1 MIPSPLGGEG
11 AGGEG
16 PAANTSRAS
25 TPHPAD
31 ASRRSPSPPRGEGL
45 RAHLLAQLSKERIL
59 LLDGAMGT
67 EIQKRNFDEAAFRG
81 ARFREHKRDLRG
93 DNDLLSLTQP
103 DAIRAIHD
111 AYLAAGADILKAN
124 TFNSNSIAQADYGL
138 EAEAREIAR
147 AGTALARSAAHDA
160 ESRDGRPRFAAGVLG
175 PTNKTASISP
185 KVADPAFREVG
196 FDGLAACYADAAR
209 GLVEGGADLLLIETV
224 FDTLNAKAAIFA
236 VEQVFDEV
244 GFRLPVM
251 ISGTITDLSGRTL
264 SGQTVEAFFTSV
276 RHANPFAVGLNCALG
291 AAELRAYVT
300 DLARVAD
307 TRVSVHPNAGLPNA
321 FGGYDET
328 PETTAHHLS
337 EWAKAGLVNMVGGC
351 CGTTPEHI
359 ATVAAHLQGLAPR
372 ALPEKAPRLRLSGL
386 EAFELAR

>member
-1 MIPSPLGGEG
+1 MITPSPWGEG
-11 AGGEG
+11 KQREA
-16 PAANTSRAS
+16 
-25 TPHPAD
+25 
-31 ASRRSPSPPRGEGL
+31 
-45 RAHLLAQLSKERIL
+45 RAHLLARLAKERIL

-67 EIQKRNFDEAAFRG
+67 EIQNLKFDEAAFRG
-81 ARFREHKRDLRG
+81 ARFRDHARDLRG
-93 DNDLLSLTQP
+93 NNDLLNLTQP
-103 DAIRAIHD
+103 ASIRAIHD

-138 EAEAREIAR
+138 AAEAREIAR
-147 AGTALARSAAHDA
+147 AGAALARAAAHEA
-160 ESRDGRPRFAAGVLG
+160 ESRDGRARFAAGVLG

-185 KVADPAFREVG
+185 RVADPGYRDIA
-196 FDGLAACYADAAR
+196 FDGLAAAYADAAR
-209 GLVEGGADLLLIETV
+209 GLVEGGADLILIETV

-236 VEQVFDEV
+236 VEQVFEEA
-244 GFRLPVM
+244 GFRLPLL

-291 AAELRAYVT
+291 AAEMRPFLA

-307 TRVSVHPNAGLPNA
+307 TRISVHPNAGLPNA

-337 EWAKAGLVNMVGGC
+337 EWAKAGLVNLVGGC

-359 ATVAAHLQGLAPR
+359 ATVATYLRGLAPR
-372 ALPEKAPRLRLSGL
+372 ALPEKPRRLRLSGL

>member
-1 MIPSPLGGEG
+1 MFPSPQSDAERRRGEG
-11 AGGEG
+11 AG
-16 PAANTSRAS
+16 AARAS
-25 TPHPAD
+25 SASAPHPN
-31 ASRRSPSPPRGEGL
+31 PSPPRGEGL
-45 RAHLLAQLSKERIL
+45 KARARLLAEVARERIL

-67 EIQKRNFDEAAFRG
+67 EIQKRKFDEAAFRG
-81 ARFREHKRDLRG
+81 ARFRDHARDLRG
-93 DNDLLSLTQP
+93 NNDLLNLTQP
-103 DAIRAIHD
+103 GAIRAIHD
-111 AYLAAGADILKAN
+111 SYLGAGADILKAN
-124 TFNSNSIAQADYGL
+124 TFNSNAIAQADYGL

-147 AGTALARSAAHDA
+147 AGTALARAAAEDA
-160 ESRDGRPRFAAGVLG
+160 QHRDGRPRFAAGVLG

-185 KVADPAFREVG
+185 KVADPGYREVS
-196 FDGLAACYADAAR
+196 FDGFVECYADAAR
-209 GLVEGGADLLLIETV
+209 GLIEGGADLLMIETI

-244 GFRLPVM
+244 GFRLPLM

-276 RHANPFAVGLNCALG
+276 RHADPFAVGLNCALG
-291 AAELRAYVT
+291 AAEMRAFLL

-337 EWAKAGLVNMVGGC
+337 EWAKAGLVNIVGGC
-351 CGTTPEHI
+351 CGTTPAHI
-359 ATVAAHLQGLAPR
+359 ATVAAAIRGLVPR
-372 ALPEKAPRLRLSGL
+372 ALPESQPRLRLSGL